1 MVQGGEYLCNRW
13 YNSTVKEPN
22 LGYFFSAV
30 KVCEEK
36 IKKSWA
42 IVDAES
48 HQKDD
53 VKRDTVYC
61 LNDDNETEVQK
72 DDVIQGER
80 WPFAFLGPSL
90 FFRNFFTYLSS
101 LG

>member
-1 MVQGGEYLCNRW
+1 MVGSSWDEYLCNTW
-13 YNSTVKEPN
+13 YNGTVKAEF
-22 LGYFFSAV
+22 LFFFFFSV

-36 IKKSWA
+36 IKKTWA

-72 DDVIQGER
+72 DDVIQGEM
-80 WPFAFLGPSL
+80 WPFRFLGPSH
-90 FFRNFFTYLSS
+90 FFRNFLFIYPI
-101 LG
+101 

>member
-1 MVQGGEYLCNRW
+1 MWLGQRGNISATHGLIALIKSVIRSFSVQ
-13 YNSTVKEPN
+13 
-22 LGYFFSAV
+22 
-30 KVCEEK
+30 VCEEK

-42 IVDAES
+42 VVDAES

-61 LNDDNETEVQK
+61 LSDDNETEVQK

-80 WPFAFLGPSL
+80 LILYNPS
-90 FFRNFFTYLSS
+90 N
-101 LG
+101 